1 MIEYITKNWT
11 YIVAFATVIVYIFE
25 KSYSFWTEKKKKQQA
40 YNRTFVALVKFFYS
54 YQKHKSLY
62 EEKPSFNLPENVF
75 HIISKHID
83 TFSNDLENF
92 KESII
97 KESEI
102 IPEISIEAHFLFEF
116 ADRIRIMDKM
126 SLLEP
131 EISEMDD
138 KQKLMAKRALFSAM
152 KIDFEK
158 FFAEIIPKVQKR
170 ADVEKELQEKLSYFG
185 TEEYDIENY
194 KRQKEIMIRYLES
207 MLRQGAFQKEE
218 YESISQQLLNENKG
232 SH

>member
-11 YIVAFATVIVYIFE
+11 YFVAFATVIVYIFE
-25 KSYSFWTEKKKKQQA
+25 KSYSFWTERKKKQQA
-40 YNRTFVALVKFFYS
+40 YNRTFVAIVKFFYS

-62 EEKPSFNLPENVF
+62 AEKPLFNLPENVF

-83 TFSNDLENF
+83 TFNNDLENF

-131 EISEMDD
+131 EINEMNDR
-138 KQKLMAKRALFSAM
+138 QKLIAKKALFYAM
-152 KIDFEK
+152 KIDFEN
-158 FFAEIIPKVQKR
+158 FFGEVIPKVQKR
-170 ADVEKELQEKLSYFG
+170 ADVEKKLQEKLSYFG
-185 TEEYDIENY
+185 TEDYEIENL
-194 KRQKEIMIRYLES
+194 KKQKEVINRYLES

-218 YESISQQLLNENKG
+218 SELILQQLINEK
-232 SH
+232 